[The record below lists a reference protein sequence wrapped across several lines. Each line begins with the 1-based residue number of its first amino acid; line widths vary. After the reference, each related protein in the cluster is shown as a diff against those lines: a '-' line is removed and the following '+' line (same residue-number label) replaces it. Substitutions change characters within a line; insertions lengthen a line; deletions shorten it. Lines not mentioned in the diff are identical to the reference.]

1 VPGGELAVIWYPG
14 GRDLR
19 GFVAEHHGARLGQR
33 HGIQVALK
41 PDDTVSF
48 AATVAVR
55 PDRNRPGT
63 PADTPGAVVYLTP
76 VSNLRPRSSRN
87 APAASAG
94 RAWSFVRFRCLSTY
108 CAELIHKHGQAL
120 VVEGWAQPPGPG
132 ECRQAVKTAPG
143 DLGERLCVAVASQ
156 RGQRLT

>member
-1 VPGGELAVIWYPG
+1 VL
-14 GRDLR
+14 
-19 GFVAEHHGARLGQR
+19 
-33 HGIQVALK
+33 LK

-55 PDRNRPGT
+55 PDRNRPDT
-63 PADTPGAVVYLTP
+63 PADASGVVVYLTLP
-76 VSNLRPRSSRN
+76 AIFAPRSSRY
-87 APAASAG
+87 APTASA
-94 RAWSFVRFRCLSTY
+94 RPAWSFVKFRCSSPY
-108 CAELIHKHGQAL
+108 CVELIHKHGQAL

-132 ECRQAVKTAPG
+132 ECRQAVKTAPD